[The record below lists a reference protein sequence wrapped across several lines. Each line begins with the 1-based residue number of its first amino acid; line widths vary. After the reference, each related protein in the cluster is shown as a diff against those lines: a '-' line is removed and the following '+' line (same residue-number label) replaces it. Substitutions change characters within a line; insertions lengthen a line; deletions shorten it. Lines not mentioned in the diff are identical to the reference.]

1 MRIYFSREEEFA
13 ERFKRSLGFWF
24 RALSTGAVV
33 LLVLGG
39 FLGIG
44 AFWNDNERLP
54 IILLLTAIGLFGNLC
69 YVCLLGLMAELAY
82 LNERLAKRSDEPA

>member
-1 MRIYFSREEEFA
+1 MRIYFSPGEEFA
-13 ERFKRSLGFWF
+13 ERFQRSLGFWF
-24 RALSTGAVV
+24 RALSIGAVV
-33 LLVLGG
+33 LLVFGG

-69 YVCLLGLMAELAY
+69 YVCLLGLCAELAY

>member
-1 MRIYFSREEEFA
+1 MRIYFSPGEEFA
-13 ERFKRSLGFWF
+13 ERFQRSLGFWF

-39 FLGIG
+39 VLGIG
-44 AFWNDNERLP
+44 AFWNDNEGLP

>member
-1 MRIYFSREEEFA
+1 MRIYFSRGEEFA
-13 ERFKRSLGFWF
+13 ERFQSSLGFWV
-24 RALSTGAVV
+24 RALSIGAVV

-39 FLGIG
+39 VLGIG
-44 AFWNDNERLP
+44 AFWNDNEGLP

-69 YVCLLGLMAELAY
+69 YVCLLGLCAELAY

>member
-1 MRIYFSREEEFA
+1 MEPYLRAFSA
-13 ERFKRSLGFWF
+13 
-24 RALSTGAVV
+24 AAVV
-33 LLVLGG
+33 FLVLGG

-54 IILLLTAIGLFGNLC
+54 IILLLTAIGLSSYLC